1 MERTRIH
8 EIKFHVLKGVF
19 PTVETYEHV
28 DTNLLYQGDS
38 DPFHITLP
46 IAEIGRVSQNGLD
59 YDKEL
64 VESIAEQLQQGGE
77 GIRGHIPTSELD
89 TAFPIADV
97 YWIGHRMEGN
107 LLWAKGYIPP
117 GDNREDIRRRMAVNG
132 TLGTSIFG
140 SAIKE
145 TVDKQKG
152 RSVWKARNFVLEQVD
167 LAHSKRASLSM
178 NRGFTITRE
187 MVTEGEM
194 PPEITTIA
202 DVPEPI
208 REQIIRDYE
217 AQGKAER
224 VAELEQK
231 LKLAEQQ
238 VAEAA
243 SWKSIVAEIRSTI
256 GKDTD
261 TVQIIAEYHNQI
273 TKLAEMLGV
282 PFSNITVKVEE
293 MHEQVAEMKEAAFE
307 GAVVAEVEKRTDWK
321 ITNPKA
327 QDQVKAFR
335 NSFKKAILAEMGDE
349 RAAER
354 IAETA
359 TTLWDSEFG
368 LIAQGLLTTLGGPS
382 AAIGGKLPVG
392 STVQRVD
399 LDTPEG
405 RRAALS
411 KFGM

>member
-1 MERTRIH
+1 MENM
-8 EIKFHVLKGVF
+8 
-19 PTVETYEHV
+19 TV
-28 DTNLLYQGDS
+28 
-38 DPFHITLP
+38 
-46 IAEIGRVSQNGLD
+46 
-59 YDKEL
+59 
-64 VESIAEQLQQGGE
+64 
-77 GIRGHIPTSELD
+77 
-89 TAFPIADV
+89 
-97 YWIGHRMEGN
+97 
-107 LLWAKGYIPP
+107 
-117 GDNREDIRRRMAVNG
+117 
-132 TLGTSIFG
+132 
-140 SAIKE
+140 
-145 TVDKQKG
+145 
-152 RSVWKARNFVLEQVD
+152 
-167 LAHSKRASLSM
+167 
-178 NRGFTITRE
+178 
-187 MVTEGEM
+187 
-194 PPEITTIA
+194 A
-202 DVPEPI
+202 DVPQNI
-208 REQIIRDYE
+208 RELIIRDYE

-224 VAELEQK
+224 VVELEQR
-231 LKLAEQQ
+231 LSVAEQQ
-238 VAEAA
+238 VAENAVF
-243 SWKSIVAEIRSTI
+243 KTIVMEIRQTL

-261 TVQIIAEYHNQI
+261 TVETVRSHYEAI
-273 TKLAEMLGV
+273 TKIVEILGV
-282 PFSNITVKVEE
+282 PYSNVTVRIEE
-293 MHEQVAEMKEAAFE
+293 MHEQIAEMKAAAFE